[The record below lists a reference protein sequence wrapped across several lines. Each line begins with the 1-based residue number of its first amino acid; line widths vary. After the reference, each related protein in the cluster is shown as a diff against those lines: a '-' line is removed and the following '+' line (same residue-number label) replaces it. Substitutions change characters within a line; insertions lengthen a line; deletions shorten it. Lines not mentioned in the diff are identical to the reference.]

1 MSFRRFQQLVQS
13 GSFSRMDREWF
24 PRWIRRYA
32 EFVGHDGRTAIPL
45 TRDLAIG
52 FSRVLLKSET
62 PAWQRQQAI
71 KTLAV
76 YRDLILETEEPLLSD
91 VIRKLGQL
99 AEQERSLG
107 AEGAPDTRD
116 IRKLVG
122 QIDSSESLVIQQMRR
137 ELRMQGKAL
146 ETERAY
152 VGWVDRFLR
161 YCGVTALRE
170 KESDASEAVAV
181 VDESALSDAARDALQ
196 LQRVSRIMQGASEA
210 EIRSFLTSLAV
221 EGNVA
226 PNTQGQAK
234 SALLFLFQHVLSR
247 EVGFLDI
254 VSADKP
260 ERLPVVLS
268 RQEIARLLPEFQSIR
283 RLMFLVGRGLVC
295 QSLWHGDGAFW
306 NHKERGATVSAS
318 QFCDSSVGEW
328 CGYSHSAGVAG
339 AQGRSDDDD
348 LYSRDEQTG
357 DRRKESSGRDVVFTS
372 LAWAVFLTGRW
383 MTGR

>member
-99 AEQERSLG
+99 AEQERSFG

-170 KESDASEAVAV
+170 KESDESEAVAV

-268 RQEIARLLPEFQSIR
+268 RQDIARLLPEFQSIR

-295 QSLWHGDGAFW
+295 QSLSHGDGAF
-306 NHKERGATVSAS
+306 
-318 QFCDSSVGEW
+318 
-328 CGYSHSAGVAG
+328 
-339 AQGRSDDDD
+339 
-348 LYSRDEQTG
+348 
-357 DRRKESSGRDVVFTS
+357 
-372 LAWAVFLTGRW
+372 
-383 MTGR
+383 